1 MFSFNFYVRQR
12 AGHLYVRFINANFCN
27 RDTTRTNRILGGEQ
41 MKKIL
46 FIILSVILFL
56 GNFHYAAPVYA
67 SETTNAYDKT
77 NVLEDL
83 QNATDFNIRDYPF
96 QADGTPQIIIS
107 SNTVTHRI
115 KIYGHISDCT
125 YISIIRAVK
134 RSIRRVFPIRCN

>member
-1 MFSFNFYVRQR
+1 
-12 AGHLYVRFINANFCN
+12 
-27 RDTTRTNRILGGEQ
+27 

-96 QADGTPQIIIS
+96 QADGTPQIINFVEYCYS
-107 SNTVTHRI
+107 PYKNLRAHFGLYLY
-115 KIYGHISDCT
+115 IYNPGGKALDTAES
-125 YISIIRAVK
+125 
-134 RSIRRVFPIRCN
+134 FQ